1 MIREQLEN
9 DVDAFIINP
18 APGQDTKQI
27 LDAVAGNETVC
38 ADHAGYLQL

>member
-18 APGQDTKQI
+18 APGQDTKQV
-27 LDAVAGNETVC
+27 LEQLQGTKPFC